1 MTENHHATDGT
12 LTEGADA
19 HGIREGSGYRCPVV
33 TTLECLCPQR
43 AYHTP
48 ACACLQ
54 CSNARLNRL
63 EWLAT
68 DSEDPELYLP
78 TIERAQHQVERA
90 HQHVDHA
97 QRIIADREAH
107 RRNREKM
114 HKGAWAFTLTYS
126 PTQHQ
131 WSKEEAQTAMRTAI
145 ARLRHYYRNEIE
157 EFEAVGEYTQSG
169 APHVHGHYRLTN
181 GKRMTTKNFRRA
193 YPIWNPKRKCGKGH
207 EGGYHEPAHRDSDYA
222 GYIQKDIDAA
232 WMYETHHAVQEAG
245 RQAEVDE
252 DDGTSSEGSASPP
265 DPPTQ
270 PHDGELR

>member
-1 MTENHHATDGT
+1 MTENDHATDRP

-19 HGIREGSGYRCPVV
+19 HGIREGSGYRCPVA
-33 TTLECLCPQR
+33 TAHECLCPQR
-43 AYHTP
+43 AYHP
-48 ACACLQ
+48 GGVCSCLAC
-54 CSNARLNRL
+54 SITRLNRF
-63 EWLAT
+63 EWMAT
-68 DSEDPELYLP
+68 DSEEPELYLP
-78 TIERAQHQVERA
+78 SIDRIQRQVLRAQD
-90 HQHVDHA
+90 HVAHA
-97 QRIIADREAH
+97 QRVIADREAH

-145 ARLRHYYRNEIE
+145 ARLRHYYRNEIV

-169 APHVHGHYRLTN
+169 APHVHGHYRLTD

-193 YPIWNPKRKCGKGH
+193 YPIWNPKRKCGRGH

-232 WMYETHHAVQEAG
+232 WLMETHHVAAQEAHVH
-245 RQAEVDE
+245 QEAE
-252 DDGTSSEGSASPP
+252 DGTASTDGSASPP
-265 DPPTQ
+265 DSPTQ
-270 PHDGELR
+270 PDDR